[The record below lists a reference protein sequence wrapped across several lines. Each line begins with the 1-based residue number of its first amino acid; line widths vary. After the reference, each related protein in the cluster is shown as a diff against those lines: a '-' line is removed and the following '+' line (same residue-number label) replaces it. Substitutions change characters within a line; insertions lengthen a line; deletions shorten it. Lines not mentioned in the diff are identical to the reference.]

1 MIRSIIFVALGG
13 GLGSALRFIVSKLV
27 QDNMPGIFPYPT
39 LTVNLLCS

>member
-27 QDNMPGIFPYPT
+27 QDNMPDI
-39 LTVNLLCS
+39 